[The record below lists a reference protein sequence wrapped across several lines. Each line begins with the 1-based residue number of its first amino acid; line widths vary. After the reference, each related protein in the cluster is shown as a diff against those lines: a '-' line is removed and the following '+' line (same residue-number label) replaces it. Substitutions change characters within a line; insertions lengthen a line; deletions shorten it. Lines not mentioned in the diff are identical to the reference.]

1 MIKNITIYPHPT
13 LPIFNAQGR
22 LLTNCKLSA
31 IFEVSIGLSRFARNK
46 KINYLCR
53 NSVKNFKSNT

>member
-1 MIKNITIYPHPT
+1 MGDLKSIMLTFGSPS
-13 LPIFNAQGR
+13 IF
-22 LLTNCKLSA
+22 K
-31 IFEVSIGLSRFARNK
+31 VSIGLSRFARNK

>member
-1 MIKNITIYPHPT
+1 MHPT

-31 IFEVSIGLSRFARNK
+31 IFKVSIGLSRFARNK